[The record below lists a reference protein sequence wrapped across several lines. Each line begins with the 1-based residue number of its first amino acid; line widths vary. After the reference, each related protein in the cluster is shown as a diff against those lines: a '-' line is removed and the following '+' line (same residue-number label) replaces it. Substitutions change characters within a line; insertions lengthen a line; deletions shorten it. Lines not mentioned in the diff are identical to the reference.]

1 MWVRSLILTFAILE
15 TDSPDFFRTQIKK
28 GMMVKKWG
36 SWKLCIKET
45 VKTLSKNVCVLTTL
59 KQNLYEVEVTFQN
72 SSSRNETFLTEVL
85 KGERKNK
92 NLPSYVYKQVF
103 CSFVNME
110 YFISKQSQARAALKC
125 KLPKVQSR
133 SITI

>member
-1 MWVRSLILTFAILE
+1 M
-15 TDSPDFFRTQIKK
+15 
-28 GMMVKKWG
+28 KWG

-45 VKTLSKNVCVLTTL
+45 VKILSKNVCILTIL
-59 KQNLYEVEVTFQN
+59 KQNLYEVTFSKQFFKKLIFKQ
-72 SSSRNETFLTEVL
+72 RFWKE
-85 KGERKNK
+85 KGNK

-125 KLPKVQSR
+125 KFPKVQSC